1 MLSLDDPRWSE
12 LSHAYGPASDIPALL
27 GQLEGS
33 PGPKGDVSDEPW
45 FTLWSSLCHQDDV
58 YTASYAAL
66 PHIVKIGLDTAGPI
80 DSSFFLLPT
89 SIEVAR
95 AAGRGPKI
103 PRDLASA
110 YTDGLSLL
118 MDCIVAHRGDPWNEG
133 MMLSVAAAQAVAKGH
148 TRLAEALMNLDDY
161 WISRIND
168 PDSWD

>member
-27 GQLEGS
+27 GQLAVS

-45 FTLWSSLCHQDDV
+45 FALWSSLCHQHDV
-58 YTASYAAL
+58 YSASYAAL
-66 PHIVKIGLDTAGPI
+66 PHIVKIGLDAAGPI
-80 DSSFFLLPT
+80 DSSFFLLPA

-95 AAGRGPKI
+95 AAGRGPNI

-118 MDCIVAHRGDPWNEG
+118 MDCAAAHRSNPWKK
-133 MMLSVAAAQAVAKGH
+133 V
-148 TRLAEALMNLDDY
+148 
-161 WISRIND
+161 
-168 PDSWD
+168 